1 MTSQKSL
8 DPRYRVNIELGMRVM
23 IEEEDSKN
31 SELTPCYVKEII
43 TQDVM
48 NESGIKVV
56 CEECIEE
63 DSKIGRVKHIG
74 TETTFMTSMELITNL
89 EKKIRRLIA
98 EELSKDDPDWWEN
111 KIHPTVKESVAL
123 EKKKGKIYKKVLQ
136 IPNYELIEETYFSHF
151 DLILL
156 SDKNWKNYFEKIFHD
171 ANALRVKLSELSP
184 YRNLPAHS
192 KDLTPHIER
201 KIQVYYDDI
210 VHLIEYY
217 QRK

>member
-1 MTSQKSL
+1 MTFEKTL
-8 DPRYRVNIELGMRVM
+8 DPRYRVNIEIGMRVM
-23 IEEEDSKN
+23 IEEEDKN

-56 CEECIEE
+56 CE
-63 DSKIGRVKHIG
+63 DDKIGRVKHIG
-74 TETTFMTSMELITNL
+74 TETAFMTSMELITNL
-89 EKKIRRLIA
+89 ERKIRYLIA
-98 EELSKDDPDWWEN
+98 EELSKGDPDWWEN
-111 KIHPTVKESVAL
+111 KIHPRVQEEVNL
-123 EKKKGKIYKKVLQ
+123 EKQKGKIYKKVLQ

-151 DLILL
+151 PLIIL

-192 KDLTPHIER
+192 KDLTPHIEK

-210 VHLIEYY
+210 VHLIEFY

>member
-8 DPRYRVNIELGMRVM
+8 DPRYLINIELGMRVM
-23 IEEEDSKN
+23 IEEENSKN
-31 SELTPCYVKEII
+31 SELVSCYVKEII
-43 TQDVM
+43 TLDAM
-48 NESGIKVV
+48 NESGIKVI
-56 CEECIEE
+56 CE
-63 DSKIGRVKHIG
+63 DGKIGRVKHIG
-74 TETTFMTSMELITNL
+74 TETTFMTSMELITIL
-89 EKKIRRLIA
+89 EKKIRHLIA

-111 KIHPTVKESVAL
+111 KIHPRVREEVNL
-123 EKKKGKIYKKVLQ
+123 EKQKGKIYKKVLQ

-151 DLILL
+151 PLILL

-171 ANALRVKLSELSP
+171 ANALKVKLFELTP

-192 KDLTPHIER
+192 KDLTPHIEK

-210 VHLIEYY
+210 IHLIEYY